1 MPSRRARDREI
12 DLRGTEPSSQD
23 EVLELAEVT
32 ASAPPPL
39 RLFVGL
45 PGPLEAEYAPPGPD
59 PTGLASLWRALESL

>member
-1 MPSRRARDREI
+1 MRSRCARDREI
-12 DLRGTEPSSQD
+12 DLRGTEHSTQD

-32 ASAPPPL
+32 ASALPPL
-39 RLFVGL
+39 RLFAGL